1 MTTIVE
7 TDAFIMRTDFRVR
20 VAADFEPGDPDTG
33 IARGWIIEEI
43 KLIGLQTV
51 DDGLILFRTPAEIS
65 PNALKQSEY
74 DNLCDTFERIAEG
87 ERVPGTE
94 VLL

>member
-1 MTTIVE
+1 MTTIIE

-33 IARGWIIEEI
+33 IQSGWIIEEI
-43 KLIGLQTV
+43 ELIGLQTL
-51 DDGLILFRTPAEIS
+51 DDGLVLFRAPGEIS
-65 PNALKQSEY
+65 PSSLKQSEY
-74 DNLCDTFERIAEG
+74 DALHDTFEAIARG
-87 ERVPGTE
+87 ERVPDTE